1 MLFTQLILAIFLI
14 IIFYKIKTYLFK
26 NKYGILNVI
35 SFYVTSFI
43 CSLIGY
49 IISSLKP
56 YNLLNLISIFGVIM
70 IFIFY
75 MTFTICPPR
84 CKLFKDPITKKYGI
98 EV

>member
-26 NKYGILNVI
+26 NKYGILSII

-49 IISSLKP
+49 IISNLKP

-84 CKLFKDPITKKYGI
+84 CELFKDPITKKYGI